1 MINLEKIQ
9 ALKDEFIYSKTLESG
24 LKVAVHPKQ
33 EFHNIYVT
41 LQVNFG
47 GTCIKYKTKDSI
59 TEIPAGVAHFL
70 EHIMFHNSGF
80 DLPERFAISGAE
92 INAYT
97 SKSITAY
104 QFKTINHIH
113 ELLSAFMDN
122 FIKFDVSDEVIEK
135 ERQIIIHEIKMS
147 KDSIHFNLYK
157 DLMKMMYT
165 DYCIYS
171 DVGGETQDVL
181 KITHDILE
189 KSFNTFYNPENMTLV
204 VTGNVV
210 YEEIFELLENHQF
223 NKKQWPKFNKIKP
236 IINYDKLKEHH
247 IVKTKNDVEEPMI
260 NFTVRIPRTLIL
272 QKDRE
277 FLHIALGS
285 IIANVLGLGS
295 KTFDYLEKN
304 NLMNISFYTKLTIEK
319 SYGYLSVF
327 IQTNKVLR
335 YKKTMLDI
343 LLKIAKE
350 PLDKELFEVNKRNVL
365 GNYITLFDNLSRV
378 HNLLCNTIIEGVNID
393 QYLQHIIN
401 LRLEDLEPYKAI
413 FTNDNIYS
421 ITYLKAKKN

>member
-1 MINLEKIQ
+1 MEKIQ
-9 ALKDEFIYSKTLESG
+9 ALKDEFIYTDKLESG
-24 LKVAVHPKQ
+24 LKVAIHPKQ
-33 EFHNIYVT
+33 EFNNIYVT

-47 GTCIKYKTKDSI
+47 GTCIKYKIKDSI

-80 DLPERFAISGAE
+80 DLSEKFAMSGAE

-113 ELLSAFMDN
+113 ELLSVFMDN
-122 FIKFDVSDEVIEK
+122 FTKFDVSDEVIEK
-135 ERQIIIHEIKMS
+135 ERQIIIHEIMMS

-157 DLMKMMYT
+157 DLMKMMYS

-171 DVGGETQDVL
+171 DVGGETKDVL

-189 KSFNTFYNPENMTLV
+189 KSFNTFYHPENMTLV
-204 VTGNVV
+204 ITGNIDHKK
-210 YEEIFELLENHQF
+210 IFELLKNHQF

-236 IINYDKLKEHH
+236 IITHDKLEDHD
-247 IVKTKNDVEEPMI
+247 IVKMRSNLEESLI
-260 NFTVRIPRTLIL
+260 NFTVRIPKALIL

-304 NLMNISFYTKLTIEK
+304 NLMNISFYTKLTIEN

-343 LLKIAKE
+343 LLKISKE
-350 PLDKELFEVNKRNVL
+350 PLDKELFEVNKKNIL
-365 GNYITLFDNLSRV
+365 GNYITLFDSLPRV

-413 FTNDNIYS
+413 FTSDNIYS
-421 ITYLKAKKN
+421 ITYLKAKKNI

>member
-1 MINLEKIQ
+1 MYSYYRFSKVFYQDKLDLQFNFPENERLDEVTQDTLTSTYFDLLDKNRVSLFVTGNFDTEYMDKIIKKHLSNKIVSQDIKIKKREFYYEKGHSSKIVRETDKFVRQARIYLGFGTNIKYMSKNLKEMINLEKIQ

-135 ERQIIIHEIKMS
+135 ERQI
-147 KDSIHFNLYK
+147 
-157 DLMKMMYT
+157 
-165 DYCIYS
+165 
-171 DVGGETQDVL
+171 
-181 KITHDILE
+181 
-189 KSFNTFYNPENMTLV
+189 
-204 VTGNVV
+204 
-210 YEEIFELLENHQF
+210 
-223 NKKQWPKFNKIKP
+223 
-236 IINYDKLKEHH
+236 
-247 IVKTKNDVEEPMI
+247 
-260 NFTVRIPRTLIL
+260 
-272 QKDRE
+272 
-277 FLHIALGS
+277 
-285 IIANVLGLGS
+285 
-295 KTFDYLEKN
+295 
-304 NLMNISFYTKLTIEK
+304 
-319 SYGYLSVF
+319 
-327 IQTNKVLR
+327 
-335 YKKTMLDI
+335 
-343 LLKIAKE
+343 
-350 PLDKELFEVNKRNVL
+350 
-365 GNYITLFDNLSRV
+365 
-378 HNLLCNTIIEGVNID
+378 
-393 QYLQHIIN
+393 
-401 LRLEDLEPYKAI
+401 
-413 FTNDNIYS
+413 
-421 ITYLKAKKN
+421 

>member
-1 MINLEKIQ
+1 M
-9 ALKDEFIYSKTLESG
+9 
-24 LKVAVHPKQ
+24 
-33 EFHNIYVT
+33 
-41 LQVNFG
+41 
-47 GTCIKYKTKDSI
+47 
-59 TEIPAGVAHFL
+59 
-70 EHIMFHNSGF
+70 
-80 DLPERFAISGAE
+80 
-92 INAYT
+92 
-97 SKSITAY
+97 
-104 QFKTINHIH
+104 
-113 ELLSAFMDN
+113 
-122 FIKFDVSDEVIEK
+122 
-135 ERQIIIHEIKMS
+135 
-147 KDSIHFNLYK
+147 
-157 DLMKMMYT
+157 
-165 DYCIYS
+165 
-171 DVGGETQDVL
+171 
-181 KITHDILE
+181 
-189 KSFNTFYNPENMTLV
+189 
-204 VTGNVV
+204 
-210 YEEIFELLENHQF
+210 
-223 NKKQWPKFNKIKP
+223 P
-236 IINYDKLKEHH
+236 IINHAKLKDHN
-247 IVKTKNDVEEPMI
+247 IVKTRNDVEEPMI

-413 FTNDNIYS
+413 FTNENIYS

>member
-1 MINLEKIQ
+1 
-9 ALKDEFIYSKTLESG
+9 
-24 LKVAVHPKQ
+24 
-33 EFHNIYVT
+33 
-41 LQVNFG
+41 
-47 GTCIKYKTKDSI
+47 
-59 TEIPAGVAHFL
+59 
-70 EHIMFHNSGF
+70 
-80 DLPERFAISGAE
+80 
-92 INAYT
+92 
-97 SKSITAY
+97 
-104 QFKTINHIH
+104 
-113 ELLSAFMDN
+113 
-122 FIKFDVSDEVIEK
+122 
-135 ERQIIIHEIKMS
+135 
-147 KDSIHFNLYK
+147 
-157 DLMKMMYT
+157 
-165 DYCIYS
+165 
-171 DVGGETQDVL
+171 
-181 KITHDILE
+181 
-189 KSFNTFYNPENMTLV
+189 
-204 VTGNVV
+204 
-210 YEEIFELLENHQF
+210 
-223 NKKQWPKFNKIKP
+223 
-236 IINYDKLKEHH
+236 
-247 IVKTKNDVEEPMI
+247 MI